1 MIQPNTPAPEFEL
14 PDQDGVIAHL
24 ADARGS
30 WVLLYFYPKDDTPG
44 CTMQACLIRD
54 NWTEFQGLPVVVWG
68 VSADSP
74 AKHKRFIEK
83 YQLPFRLLSDE
94 SHAMLQSYGVWQE
107 KKFMGRRYMGIART
121 SVLIDPQG
129 VVRRLYEDVKP
140 SAHADQVL
148 ADLKALA
155 Q

>member
-1 MIQPNTPAPEFEL
+1 MIQPNTPAPEFAL
-14 PDQDGVIAHL
+14 PDQDGVIARL
-24 ADARGS
+24 SDAQGS
-30 WVLLYFYPKDDTPG
+30 WVLLYCYPKDDTPG

-54 NWTEFQGLPVVVWG
+54 NWTEFQSLPVMVWG

-94 SHAMLQSYGVWQE
+94 SHGMLQSYGVWRE

-121 SVLIDPQG
+121 SFLIDPQG
-129 VVRRLYEDVKP
+129 VVRHVYEDVKP

>member
-1 MIQPNTPAPEFEL
+1 MIQPNTPAPEFSL
-14 PDQDGVIAHL
+14 PDQDGAIARL
-24 ADARGS
+24 SDARGS
-30 WVLLYFYPKDDTPG
+30 WVLLYCYPKDDTPG

-54 NWTEFQGLPVVVWG
+54 NWTEFQSLPVMVWG

-94 SHAMLQSYGVWQE
+94 SHDMLQSYGVWQE
-107 KKFMGRRYMGIART
+107 KKFMGRRYMGIVRT
-121 SVLIDPQG
+121 SFLIDPQG
-129 VVRRLYEDVKP
+129 VVRRVYEDVKP

>member
-1 MIQPNTPAPEFEL
+1 MIQPNTPAPEFAL
-14 PDQDGVIAHL
+14 PDQDGVTARL
-24 ADARGS
+24 SDARGS
-30 WVLLYFYPKDDTPG
+30 WVLLYCYPKDDTPG

-54 NWTEFQGLPVVVWG
+54 NWTEFQSLPVMVWG

-94 SHAMLQSYGVWQE
+94 SHDMLQSYGVWQE

-121 SVLIDPQG
+121 SFLIDPQG
-129 VVRRLYEDVKP
+129 VVRRVYEDVKP

-148 ADLKALA
+148 ADLKTLA